1 MLDVLSLNGNL
12 TKGASSGKLL
22 KGMASETLGV
32 ATCKTSSSLTYHVDG
47 LLLRKVSDLVYIVQ

>member
-22 KGMASETLGV
+22 EGMASETLSV
-32 ATCKTSSSLTYHVDG
+32 ATCKPQAV
-47 LLLRKVSDLVYIVQ
+47 